1 MRARAFSLNPIPEN
15 YAMSFASITSDIGML
30 QELNYRKDTNPWPYV
45 LVLCFI
51 ILMGLAII
59 GSSMVANPWMILM
72 LPAAIII
79 GGICWLMHI
88 HKLSN
93 LETHHIDNESI
104 TVVVHDD
111 ADEAYGM

>member
-1 MRARAFSLNPIPEN
+1 MHAFSLNPIPEN
-15 YAMSFASITSDIGML
+15 YAMSFASITSDIEML

-51 ILMGLAII
+51 ILMGLAVI
-59 GSSMVANPWMILM
+59 GSLAVASPWMILI

-104 TVVVHDD
+104 TVVVDDD